1 MLLGVYPTPIT
12 RLPDALGPGR
22 DLWVKRD
29 DLTSPRYGG
38 NKVRKLERVLDVALR
53 ANARRIVTVG
63 AAGSHHVL
71 ATAIYAR
78 DVDIDVEAV
87 LVPQPRTPHVVENLR
102 ATSARA
108 RVFPATSVAH
118 AATLIVDRVAC
129 GAHYVPMGGSTR
141 EGVAAYADAAA
152 ELLEQ
157 VARGELPE
165 PRVVVVA
172 LGSGG
177 TAAGLTAGFARARS
191 PVRVIGVTVTEPRR
205 WVGQRARRMV
215 RACLRDVAPRGAV
228 GALEVNPRYLGA
240 GYGHPTEEGARAVA
254 LGARYGLTLDD
265 TYTGKA
271 FAALQ
276 DLTANDDPVVFWD
289 TLSSAPLA
297 PFLEG
302 APSEEDLSLE
312 VRALLL
318 PHGEV
323 EADPHGPLPSLT
335 YPDSGGDRPR

>member
-1 MLLGVYPTPIT
+1 M
-12 RLPDALGPGR
+12 
-22 DLWVKRD
+22 
-29 DLTSPRYGG
+29 
-38 NKVRKLERVLDVALR
+38 
-53 ANARRIVTVG
+53 TVG

-302 APSEEDLSLE
+302 APSEEDLCWRYEPSCCRTVKWRQTRTGHSHHSHTQTAGETGRDSSPKCDGAFVHSGALRLATPLLT
-312 VRALLL
+312 RARST
-318 PHGEV
+318 V
-323 EADPHGPLPSLT
+323 ASGPRARHSDGFVT
-335 YPDSGGDRPR
+335 RG